1 MLEKRKKEAIAAARS
16 EIARRIARFCTGLS
30 PEEYNALLD
39 RMAQVQWKYDTL
51 PNIGEPDV
59 ERKLRELME

>member
-1 MLEKRKKEAIAAARS
+1 MLEKRKKEAVAAARR
-16 EIARRIARFCTGLS
+16 EIARRIARFCAGLS

-51 PNIGEPDV
+51 PNIGEPDI
-59 ERKLRELME
+59 ERQLRELME